1 MSQVQTQTTANV
13 PLETSAISIQ
23 KGSVK
28 LKYRCKAD
36 IIAAILETAASG
48 EVPKSKIYYKSF
60 LPYQRLRGYMMLLL
74 ETGLIQYFDYKDNRL
89 YKTTEKGILFLRA
102 YNGMRELIG

>member
-1 MSQVQTQTTANV
+1 MQATANMA
-13 PLETSAISIQ
+13 LETSVIPIQ
-23 KGSVK
+23 KNAIK

-60 LPYQRLRGYMMLLL
+60 LTYQRLRGYMMLLL
-74 ETGLIQYFDYKDNRL
+74 ESGLIQYFDYKDTRL
-89 YKTTEKGILFLRA
+89 YKTTEKGILFLQA
-102 YNGMRELIG
+102 YTGMRELTG